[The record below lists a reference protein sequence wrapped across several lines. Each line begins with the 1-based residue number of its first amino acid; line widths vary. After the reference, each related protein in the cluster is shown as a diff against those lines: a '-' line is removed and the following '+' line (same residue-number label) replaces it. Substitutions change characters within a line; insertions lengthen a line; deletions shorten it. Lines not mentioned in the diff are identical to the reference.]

1 MEVVKAF
8 NNELSSL
15 YETRP
20 PISKAKMTA
29 ITRSG
34 IKAIKFYKHV
44 VQSVE
49 KFIQKCKP
57 EYKVPGLYVID
68 SIVRQSRHQFT
79 AEKDV
84 FAPRFARNIQQT
96 FLHLF
101 NCPQDDKGKIV
112 RVLNLWQKN
121 QVFTPDVIQPLLDM
135 ASFANKDQ
143 LVVPPSSN
151 GVQLPPSSAQPR
163 TPTTK
168 PSPVKD
174 PSWLTSSVDINSTTA
189 QPVPTPTMTSKLQP
203 STGVIDPNIMQQL
216 QNLQNLLLDKQ
227 LEANNSQSKKDD
239 TVKFDKKLLDFDY
252 DEDDDEPP
260 SPQQPSQPAQPP
272 LPSIDSLQTIL
283 SNPEVLRQLQTLQ
296 QQMSSRQQQAEMED
310 KMRRL
315 QEMRHQE
322 EEFDKHLAQTLPNLP
337 FASECDFKPSSSSVT
352 ESITSASLAASSQG
366 AQALSHTDPV
376 TGVTFTAPITAP
388 PVPFVGITDSDE
400 RTSAADFDERRVPG
414 GIPSAGSGAISISG
428 SVDETSWE
436 AKLGSTAQSSDTPI
450 EIIDL
455 IRTDSPVKSPSRSSR
470 RRRSPSP
477 RRSSRRSKSR
487 SRSRSRRRRS
497 RTRTRSRS
505 RSRSKSRED
514 RERERERRRRGLP
527 PLKKNH
533 IAVCS
538 TTLWIG
544 HLSKLVQ
551 QEELSDTFGEFGDIV
566 SINLIPPRGCAFI
579 CMNRRQDASKA
590 LQQLKHFKLQGKAIT
605 IAWAPG
611 KGMKDKEWKDYWEVE
626 HGVSY
631 IPWNK
636 ISLDTDLDLLEDGG
650 VIDEDSLPEYLK
662 VKRRELVK
670 RNYASQMQ
678 QAQHMI
684 KVEEEKEALRSNE
697 PKGRNDMDI
706 GNVGGNTGVP
716 PAYIP
721 LPDNSM
727 AGAGPPT
734 AQPPPGMP
742 PPMGL
747 LPPFAL
753 PPRLLGPMGPMGP
766 LGPMGN
772 VPLGVPPP
780 LMMPPPPQQMVGRLP
795 PPFNPPP
802 QMGLMPPPT
811 MATADGMDKS
821 KLTQIPP
828 PPTPDT
834 FPELSSMVNPFGIP
848 LPTIPNF
855 GNTNMMPP
863 TQPPV
868 SQPSVSKMSTDM
880 EVDVKQSPP
889 EIKDVKP
896 LVGNTAPDASSMSDN
911 IIDRT
916 IKELDRSSS
925 TVSGAGGSCS
935 ANTGSSSAGGGNTS
949 EDAGGGEGGIGI
961 KDCDWRESSP
971 RRRDRGERDEKRRRR
986 DSPPSRRDDNRRG
999 DDRRGGSNDDRRQ
1012 TDDRR
1017 NEDRR
1022 GTPGDRRTPGSRW
1035 QSRQNKWQDERDRR
1049 DKRSSSPYSSN
1060 RPDKDERPPL
1070 LSLPIKEQHFH
1081 QGGPSPHHEQ
1091 PHFNQGGS
1099 VSHHDQF
1106 AQGAPS
1112 KHPDQHYHQGSMGHE
1127 QYPQG
1132 PPPKSHHDGHYQQ
1145 GPPPLVD
1152 QQYSQGPMPPHFRQH
1167 EQFDQHSPPLGYGGG
1182 RYSESERDEM
1192 MGGQGGEFPP
1202 RGFFN
1207 RGHARMPQRSPR
1219 PLLRTPNGPMFPP
1232 RGPPMGGPPCPPPMS
1247 MSLRGHR
1254 AGPPGNRMDG
1264 PGFMPP
1270 RGFPPP
1276 GLRGRG
1282 GGGGGRFSSGG
1293 RDEWEGPPR
1302 RRGWDEFPPNLPGP
1316 GSLMGGPPGHLG
1328 PLPLGAH
1335 GGGPPSGHSGP
1346 MHSASKSISGTS
1358 GSGGLPSLLGS
1369 MNHLRPP
1376 SNSGGN
1382 ERRKSRWSTPESKP
1396 PRQQSPTEMNSA
1408 DEKTGDFKA
1417 EKYPD
1422 LVPKEETE
1430 VKPAK
1435 RETSFE
1441 SQEHEVGQPTTSA
1454 LASIK
1459 EEPEYSKTY
1468 ESQQK
1473 SADIFD
1479 SQNDNKAYVH
1489 ESAIKADKH
1498 ELETGYDE
1506 PEKAMFLE
1514 KSTTNL
1520 MDAAPPIVEGIPL
1533 DEFNR
1538 GMPHSQELP
1547 RRLSFDNNFRKSQDD
1562 PEIEDKIGA
1571 KNLYGDE
1578 ILPITF
1584 AAHPPQNVAK
1594 QEMMEEKKSAAD
1606 ITELST
1612 TASDVRYSDV
1622 EMKNDAPIFDIG
1634 NNSET
1639 NVTMK
1644 SEELNTAAEEQ

>member
-20 PISKAKMTA
+20 PISKAKMTS

-79 AEKDV
+79 PEKDV

-135 ASFANKDQ
+135 ASLANKDQ

-151 GVQLPPSSAQPR
+151 GVQLPPTSTQPR

-174 PSWLTSSVDINSTTA
+174 PCWLTPSVDINSATA

-227 LEANNSQSKKDD
+227 MEANNLQNKKDD

-252 DEDDDEPP
+252 DEDDDDPP
-260 SPQQPSQPAQPP
+260 SPQQPPQPTPP

-337 FASECDFKPSSSSVT
+337 FASECDFKPSSSTNVAEGVT
-352 ESITSASLAASSQG
+352 PSPLVASTQAP
-366 AQALSHTDPV
+366 QALSHPDPV
-376 TGVTFTAPITAP
+376 TAVNFSATITAP

-400 RTSAADFDERRVPG
+400 RALAIDFDERNRGPG
-414 GIPSAGSGAISISG
+414 GMPATGSSAISVGG
-428 SVDETSWE
+428 SIDETSWE
-436 AKLGSTAQSSDTPI
+436 TKLGSTAQSSNDAPI

-455 IRTDSPVKSPSRSSR
+455 IRTDSPIKSPSRSSR

-533 IAVCS
+533 LAVCS

-636 ISLDTDLDLLEDGG
+636 ITVDTDLDMLEDGG
-650 VIDEDSLPEYLK
+650 VIDEESLPEFLK
-662 VKRRELVK
+662 AKRREVVK

-678 QAQHMI
+678 QAQQLML
-684 KVEEEKEALRSNE
+684 KADDEKEDMRSNE
-697 PKGRNDMDI
+697 QKGRNDMDV
-706 GNVGGNTGVP
+706 GNVPSNTGVP
-716 PAYIP
+716 PAFIP
-721 LPDNSM
+721 LPDNSLGG
-727 AGAGPPT
+727 AGAPT
-734 AQPPPGMP
+734 AQPPPGIP

-753 PPRLLGPMGPMGP
+753 PPRIGLLGPMGPMGP
-766 LGPMGN
+766 LGMGN

-811 MATADGMDKS
+811 IATSDAMDKS

-834 FPELSSMVNPFGIP
+834 FPDLSSMVNPFGIP
-848 LPTIPNF
+848 LPAIPNF
-855 GNTNMMPP
+855 GNPNMMPP

-868 SQPSVSKMSTDM
+868 SQPAVSKVSVEMDVDTKESKP
-880 EVDVKQSPP
+880 EVK
-889 EIKDVKP
+889 EIKPQVANVPDTSIPAPSLGDNDTDK
-896 LVGNTAPDASSMSDN
+896 TASN
-911 IIDRT
+911 
-916 IKELDRSSS
+916 KEHDRSSS
-925 TVSGAGGSCS
+925 TATGA
-935 ANTGSSSAGGGNTS
+935 NAGGGT
-949 EDAGGGEGGIGI
+949 GGGEGTIGLGR
-961 KDCDWRESSP
+961 KDCDWRETSP
-971 RRRDRGERDEKRRRR
+971 RRRDRVEREEKRRRR
-986 DSPPSRRDDNRRG
+986 DSPPSRRDDRRS
-999 DDRRGGSNDDRRQ
+999 DDRRTGNNEDRR

-1017 NEDRR
+1017 S
-1022 GTPGDRRTPGSRW
+1022 TTGDRRAPGSRW
-1035 QSRQNKWQDERDRR
+1035 QSRQNKWQDDKDRRDRR
-1049 DKRSSSPYSSN
+1049 SASPYNKESFGG
-1060 RPDKDERPPL
+1060 RPDKDERPSLLPL
-1070 LSLPIKEQHFH
+1070 PHKDQHFH
-1081 QGGPSPHHEQ
+1081 QGGPPHHEQ
-1091 PHFNQGGS
+1091 QSHFKQGGS
-1099 VSHHDQF
+1099 TSHHDQF
-1106 AQGAPS
+1106 PQGP
-1112 KHPDQHYHQGSMGHE
+1112 KHHDQHYPQGSMPHD
-1127 QYPQG
+1127 QQFQQG
-1132 PPPKSHHDGHYQQ
+1132 PPPPKSHHDPHYQQ
-1145 GPPPLVD
+1145 GPPHD
-1152 QQYSQGPMPPHFRQH
+1152 QPFPQGPMPPHFRQH
-1167 EQFDQHSPPLGYGGG
+1167 DQYDQHSPTIGYGGGSG

-1192 MGGQGGEFPP
+1192 MGGQHQGGEYPPP
-1202 RGFFN
+1202 RGYFN
-1207 RGHARMPQRSPR
+1207 RGHARMPPRNPR
-1219 PLLRTPNGPMFPP
+1219 PLLRTPNGPMFAPRGPP
-1232 RGPPMGGPPCPPPMS
+1232 MGGPPMGGPPCPPPPMS
-1247 MSLRGHR
+1247 MAMRGHR

-1276 GLRGRG
+1276 GIRGRG
-1282 GGGGGRFSSGG
+1282 GGGGRFSTGGG
-1293 RDEWEGPPR
+1293 REEWEGPPR
-1302 RRGWDEFPPNLPGP
+1302 RRGWDEYPPNHPGP
-1316 GSLMGGPPGHLG
+1316 PGHMGHGGPPGHLG
-1328 PLPLGAH
+1328 PPPPH
-1335 GGGPPSGHSGP
+1335 GHGCPPGHTGPSMHSGP
-1346 MHSASKSISGTS
+1346 KSILGTPGGHSSGP
-1358 GSGGLPSLLGS
+1358 PSLLGTP
-1369 MNHLRPP
+1369 NHLRIA
-1376 SNSGGN
+1376 SNGGA
-1382 ERRKSRWSTPESKP
+1382 ERRKSRWSTPENKP
-1396 PRQQSPTEMNSA
+1396 PQQLSPSQLSTTDETSEKSTENNTGINPDITSAEAAEAVELVESSLESHQEEPTISAAVDDVPQQSQT
-1408 DEKTGDFKA
+1408 
-1417 EKYPD
+1417 
-1422 LVPKEETE
+1422 
-1430 VKPAK
+1430 
-1435 RETSFE
+1435 FE
-1441 SQEHEVGQPTTSA
+1441 SETPTDTFETLNEPFVLHE
-1454 LASIK
+1454 
-1459 EEPEYSKTY
+1459 
-1468 ESQQK
+1468 
-1473 SADIFD
+1473 SADIEAET
-1479 SQNDNKAYVH
+1479 SYE
-1489 ESAIKADKH
+1489 ESAAVLLEESINSMNAPTDDASDIAD
-1498 ELETGYDE
+1498 D
-1506 PEKAMFLE
+1506 
-1514 KSTTNL
+1514 N
-1520 MDAAPPIVEGIPL
+1520 V
-1533 DEFNR
+1533 EFNTVT
-1538 GMPHSQELP
+1538 HHQVHHEAEEVVT
-1547 RRLSFDNNFRKSQDD
+1547 RRLSFDNNFRKSVDD
-1562 PEIEDKIGA
+1562 HEMEDNGTE
-1571 KNLYGDE
+1571 NLYGDE

-1584 AAHPPQNVAK
+1584 ASIQNPID
-1594 QEMMEEKKSAAD
+1594 QEMIEEKNGAAN
-1606 ITELST
+1606 IEFNIG
-1612 TASDVRYSDV
+1612 SDRYSDV
-1622 EMKNDAPIFDIG
+1622 EMKSDAPIFDIE
-1634 NNSET
+1634 NNTEP
-1639 NVTMK
+1639 NIVN
-1644 SEELNTAAEEQ
+1644 EEPKLNATVEEEQ